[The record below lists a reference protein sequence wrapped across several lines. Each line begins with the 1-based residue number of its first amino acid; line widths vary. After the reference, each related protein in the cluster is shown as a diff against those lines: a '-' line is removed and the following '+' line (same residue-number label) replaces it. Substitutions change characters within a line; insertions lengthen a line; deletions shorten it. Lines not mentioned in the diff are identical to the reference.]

1 MVAQVAPLAR
11 PNSSASV
18 WLEPDVSLRQGE
30 ILMLTRRTLGAL
42 ALSAASLA
50 GTPVWAQPAP
60 IKVGELNSYSRFAAF
75 AVPYRNGIELAL
87 AEINAKGGVLGG
99 RKLEFVIR
107 DDGAT
112 PGDAVRVAEELVTRE
127 NVSFLVGTFLSNVGL
142 AVADFANQKKVM
154 FVASEPLT
162 DAITMAA
169 GNPYTFR
176 IRPGTFMQTKM
187 LVDAAKAKGVKRWA
201 IVAPNY
207 EYGQS
212 AAASFKRL
220 IKEQNPAAE
229 IVAEQYPALG
239 KVDAG
244 ATVSALAQANPD
256 GIFNVLFGADLPA
269 FVREGNTR
277 GLFKDK
283 TVVSLLT
290 GEPEY
295 LLPLKDETPEGW
307 IVTGYPWEQITDP
320 AHKAF
325 VDAYRAKFN
334 DTPRLG
340 SMLGYVVVNI
350 VKDVI
355 EKAGGT
361 DTDKLIAAFKGAS
374 FKTVAGPATMRASDQ
389 QLSLGAWVGETTQK
403 DGQGVMKN
411 WSYVDGAGVMFTEAE
426 VAAAKKK

>member
-1 MVAQVAPLAR
+1 
-11 PNSSASV
+11 
-18 WLEPDVSLRQGE
+18 
-30 ILMLTRRTLGAL
+30 MLTRRALSAL
-42 ALSAASLA
+42 ALTAATIAAAAPAWSQGA
-50 GTPVWAQPAP
+50 PV
-60 IKVGELNSYSRFAAF
+60 KVGELNSYNRFAAF
-75 AVPYRNGIELAL
+75 AVPYRNGLELAL
-87 AEINAKGGVLGG
+87 AEVNAKGGVLGG

-112 PGDAVRVAEELVTRE
+112 PGDAARVAEELMTRE
-127 NVSFLVGTFLSNVGL
+127 GVSFLVGTFLSNVGL
-142 AVADFANQKKVM
+142 AVADFANQKKVL
-154 FVASEPLT
+154 FIASEPLS
-162 DAITMAA
+162 DAITMAQ

-176 IRPGTFMQTKM
+176 IRPSTYMQTKM
-187 LVDAAKAKGVKRWA
+187 LVDSIKARNVKRWA

-220 IKEQNPAAE
+220 IKEATPTAE
-229 IVAEQYPALG
+229 IVDEQYPALG

-244 ATVSALAQANPD
+244 ATVSAMAQKNPD
-256 GIFNVLFGADLPA
+256 GIFNVLFGADLPP

-277 GLFKDK
+277 GLFQGK

-307 IVTGYPWEQITDP
+307 VVTGYPWEQITDP

-340 SMLGYVVVNI
+340 SFLGYVVVHM
-350 VKDVI
+350 VKDLI
-355 EKAGGT
+355 DKAGST
-361 DTDKLIAAFKGAS
+361 ETDKLTAAFKGMT
-374 FKTVAGPATMRASDQ
+374 FNTVVGPATMRASDQ
-389 QLSLGAWVGETTQK
+389 QLSLGAWVGETTQVK
-403 DGQGVMKN
+403 GMGAMKN
-411 WSYVDGAGVMFTEAE
+411 WKFIDGKDVMFSEAE

>member
-1 MVAQVAPLAR
+1 
-11 PNSSASV
+11 
-18 WLEPDVSLRQGE
+18 
-30 ILMLTRRTLGAL
+30 MLDRRTFGAIS
-42 ALSAASLA
+42 LSAAAVAASGGA
-50 GTPVWAQPAP
+50 AVAQGAPV
-60 IKVGELNSYSRFAAF
+60 KVGELNSYGRMAAF

-87 AEINAKGGVLGG
+87 AEVNAKGGVLSG
-99 RKLEFVIR
+99 RRLEFVIR

-127 NVSFLVGTFLSNVGL
+127 GVSMLVGTFLSNVGL
-142 AVADFANQKKVM
+142 AVADFANQKKTL
-154 FVASEPLT
+154 FLASEPLS
-162 DAITMAA
+162 DSITMAS

-176 IRPGTFMQTKM
+176 VRPSTYMQTKM
-187 LVDAAKAKGVKRWA
+187 LVDVAKAKAVKRWA

-220 IKEQNPAAE
+220 IKEVNPTAE

-239 KVDAG
+239 KIDAG
-244 ATVSALAQANPD
+244 PTVSAIAQANPD
-256 GIFNVLFGADLPA
+256 AIFNVTFGADLTA

-277 GLFKDK
+277 GLFTGK

-295 LLPLKDETPEGW
+295 MLPLKDETPEGW
-307 IVTGYPWEQITDP
+307 IVTGYPWEQITEP

-325 VDAYRAKFN
+325 VDSYRAKFN

-340 SMLGYVVVNI
+340 SFLGYVVVYLVRDLIN
-350 VKDVI
+350 
-355 EKAGGT
+355 KAGAT
-361 DTDKLIAAFKGAS
+361 DTEKLAATLRGMEFETIAGK
-374 FKTVAGPATMRASDQ
+374 ATMRAADQ
-389 QLSLGAWVGETTQK
+389 QLSMGAWVGLTTQK
-403 DGQGVMKN
+403 SGQGAMKD
-411 WSYVDGAGVMFTEAE
+411 WAFVDGKSVMFSEAE

>member
-1 MVAQVAPLAR
+1 MINRRKFFSATAAVA
-11 PNSSASV
+11 
-18 WLEPDVSLRQGE
+18 
-30 ILMLTRRTLGAL
+30 M
-42 ALSAASLA
+42 LA
-50 GTPVWAQPAP
+50 GLPAGPASAQEPVR
-60 IKVGELNSYSRFAAF
+60 VGELNSYNRFAAF
-75 AVPYRNGIELAL
+75 AVPYRNGLQLAE

-112 PGDAVRVAEELVTRE
+112 PGDAVRVAEELITRE
-127 NVSFLVGTFLSNVGL
+127 KTAFLVGTFLSNIGL
-142 AVADFANQKKVM
+142 AVSDFANQKKVL
-154 FVASEPLT
+154 FLASEPLT
-162 DAITMAA
+162 DALTMGA

-176 IRPGTFMQTKM
+176 VRPSTFMQTKM

-220 IKEQNPAAE
+220 IKEAIPGAE
-229 IVAEQYPALG
+229 IVAEQFPALG
-239 KVDAG
+239 KIDAG
-244 ATVSALAQANPD
+244 ATVSALAAANPE
-256 GIFNVLFGADLPA
+256 GIFNVLFGADLLP

-277 GLFKDK
+277 GLFKGK

-295 LLPLKDETPEGW
+295 MLPLKDETPPGW
-307 IVTGYPWEQITDP
+307 IVTGYPWEQITDAP
-320 AHKAF
+320 HKAF

-340 SMLGYVVVNI
+340 SLLGYVVGYMVRDAIN
-350 VKDVI
+350 
-355 EKAGGT
+355 KAGGAET
-361 DTDKLIAAFKGAS
+361 EKLMVALKDMKFDTI
-374 FKTVAGPATMRASDQ
+374 VGPVTMRGIDQ
-389 QLSLGAWVGETTQK
+389 QATLGAWVGETAVK
-403 DGQGVMKN
+403 DGQGVMTN
-411 WSYVDGAGVMFTEAE
+411 WKFIDGAAVMFTPEE

>member
-1 MVAQVAPLAR
+1 
-11 PNSSASV
+11 
-18 WLEPDVSLRQGE
+18 
-30 ILMLTRRTLGAL
+30 MLNRRTFGAL
-42 ALSAASLA
+42 GLSAAAVSAAAPALA
-50 GTPVWAQPAP
+50 QGAPV
-60 IKVGELNSYSRFAAF
+60 KVGELNSYGRMAAF
-75 AVPYRNGIELAL
+75 AGPYKNGLELAL
-87 AEINAKGGVLGG
+87 AEVNAKGGVLGG
-99 RKLEFVIR
+99 RPLEFVIR

-142 AVADFANQKKVM
+142 AVADFANQKKTL
-154 FVASEPLT
+154 FIASEPLS
-162 DAITMAA
+162 DALTMAS

-176 IRPGTFMQTKM
+176 VRPSTYMQTKM
-187 LVDAAKAKGVKRWA
+187 LVDVVKAKNVKRWA

-220 IKEQNPAAE
+220 IKEANPSAE

-239 KVDAG
+239 KIEAG
-244 ATVSALAQANPD
+244 PTISALAEAKPD
-256 GIFNVLFGADLPA
+256 GIFNVTFGADLTA

-277 GLFKDK
+277 GLFTGK

-295 LLPLKDETPEGW
+295 MLPLKDETPEGW

-340 SMLGYVVVNI
+340 SFLGYVVVMMVRDLIN
-350 VKDVI
+350 
-355 EKAGGT
+355 KAGST
-361 DTDKLIAAFKGAS
+361 ETDKLIATFKGME
-374 FKTVAGPATMRASDQ
+374 FDTIGGKATMRGTDQ
-389 QLSLGAWVGETTQK
+389 QMSLGAWVGLTTQK
-403 DGQGVMKN
+403 GGQGVMKD
-411 WSYVDGAGVMFTEAE
+411 WTFVDGKTVMFPEAE
-426 VAAAKKK
+426 VAAARKK